1 MMEMMK
7 RPSTHIRLQLKF
19 PLIILTGLLVAAFV
33 LPDRVWNTMLVGFG
47 GMFLMA
53 WLWVRALVKGLH
65 GSRRLRF
72 GWVSVGDR
80 LEENFTLSNESW
92 LPALW
97 VEILDESNVPGY
109 STAVVRSVAAG
120 ETDHWRNAAIC
131 ERRGQ
136 FHLGPW
142 AIRSSDPF
150 GLFSLTIDYPVVDE
164 VIIHPPIYGR
174 LPIPLPAGRSNGRVR
189 ASQRAQQ
196 ATLNAAS
203 VRPYHATDP
212 QRWIHWPTTARRD
225 ELFVREFDLDAA
237 GDIWLLLDMQ
247 AEVQLGQG
255 IESTEEQA
263 VLMAASLAARAL
275 RQNRAVGLAGYGRI
289 PQVVNTGRGQ
299 GQRWRILRAL
309 ALVQADGDTN
319 LSVSLRDLG
328 QIARRGAAA
337 IIITPNTSAAWLPD
351 LVTLAQKG
359 IESHVILLDRP
370 SFGGEGHSLALQESI
385 RRLGFNAT
393 ITRRNEI
400 GQPLLEQQR
409 RGFWEFRV
417 TGTGKVVTVHNPLLE
432 TN

>member
-1 MMEMMK
+1 MK
-7 RPSTHIRLQLKF
+7 RPSPHIRLQLKF
-19 PLIILTGLLVAAFV
+19 PLIILAGLLVAAFL

-47 GMFLMA
+47 GMFLAA
-53 WLWVRALVKGLH
+53 WLWVRTLAKGLH
-65 GSRRLRF
+65 GSRQLRF

-80 LEENFTLSNESW
+80 LEENFSLRNESW

-150 GLFSLTIDYPVVDE
+150 GLFSLTIEYPVVDE

-189 ASQRAQQ
+189 ASQRAPQ

-247 AEVQLGQG
+247 AAVQLGQG
-255 IESTEEQA
+255 REGTEEQA
-263 VLMAASLAARAL
+263 VLLAASLAARAL
-275 RQNRAVGLAGYGRI
+275 RQNRAVGLAGYGRV
-289 PQVVNTGRGQ
+289 PQVVSTGRGQ
-299 GQRWRILRAL
+299 GQRWRILRVL

-319 LSVSLRDLG
+319 LSLALRDLG
-328 QIARRGAAA
+328 QIARRGTAAV
-337 IIITPNTSAAWLPD
+337 IITPNSGAAWLPD
-351 LVTLAQKG
+351 LAALAQKG

-370 SFGGEGHSLALQESI
+370 SFGGAGHSLALQETIHQLGCNASI
-385 RRLGFNAT
+385 
-393 ITRRNEI
+393 IQRNEI

-417 TGTGKVVTVHNPLLE
+417 TGTGKVVTVRNPLLE
-432 TN
+432 TD